1 MLIIEKTRFK
11 LHRSQ
16 RENTRIHL

>member
-1 MLIIEKTRFK
+1 MFIIDKTGFK

-16 RENTRIHL
+16 REYTRIHL